1 MVGFIILALG
11 AIIVFWA
18 VGAYNRMVKLRD
30 AVFQSRLALATHW
43 GQHLD
48 WMQKQLPKINLEV
61 KDDRQNPLYAEE
73 TDKQQFIYT
82 WAPAIQIAGHCLVH
96 FRGQLME
103 KDGPQVV
110 SVAVTEMDG
119 FLNDLIQCP
128 QDWLSASVQDV
139 LVPQWS
145 LSTLTRDR
153 LIKEHNSSVMAYSA
167 AISFKPESWLA
178 KAVRLPALNEVRT

>member
-1 MVGFIILALG
+1 
-11 AIIVFWA
+11 
-18 VGAYNRMVKLRD
+18 
-30 AVFQSRLALATHW
+30 
-43 GQHLD
+43 
-48 WMQKQLPKINLEV
+48 
-61 KDDRQNPLYAEE
+61 
-73 TDKQQFIYT
+73 
-82 WAPAIQIAGHCLVH
+82 
-96 FRGQLME
+96 ME

-153 LIKEHNSSVMAYSA
+153 LIKEHNSSVMTYSA
-167 AISFKPESWLA
+167 AISLKPESWLA
-178 KAVRLPALNEVRT
+178 KAVRLPVLNEVRT